1 MPHIGP
7 MSKQNGNPDL
17 RFSGD
22 VILTINKKR
31 DRRFNANTQVGRQR
45 VTPVEAYRQLQTTR
59 AKNKNENSA
68 RV

>member
-1 MPHIGP
+1 MPQIGP

-45 VTPVEAYRQLQTTR
+45 ITPVEAYRQLQSNR
-59 AKNKNENSA
+59 ARKKNEA
-68 RV
+68 GAQI